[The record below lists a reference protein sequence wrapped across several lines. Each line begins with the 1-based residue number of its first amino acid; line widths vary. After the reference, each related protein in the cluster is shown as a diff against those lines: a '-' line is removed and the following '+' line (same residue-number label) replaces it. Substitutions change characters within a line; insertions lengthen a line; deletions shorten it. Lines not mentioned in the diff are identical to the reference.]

1 MIDQQIVLLNL
12 LSPNQIQTQD
22 YINPTKIISKLT
34 KLGIQNQLI
43 SNPTKLSETAKKLDF
58 SKIDAIV
65 ILISAENNSN
75 TLNSLDQLINNIPE
89 DFLSNIL
96 ILVNPAER
104 AYDGGQH
111 NHIFNYDQIVEK
123 LYNEIGKTLAM
134 KLVFDNDFD
143 KATKDVV
150 RFWKLATGEADQ
162 LEFYDF
168 GKIDEIARVE
178 SLKLNDA
185 IRELI
190 SGLK

>member
-123 LYNEIGKTLAM
+123 LYSNGCVNRAKLYCKPGIFKPGKALP
-134 KLVFDNDFD
+134 KGNSLI
-143 KATKDVV
+143 
-150 RFWKLATGEADQ
+150 E
-162 LEFYDF
+162 
-168 GKIDEIARVE
+168 KIRKKIF
-178 SLKLNDA
+178 LQNF
-185 IRELI
+185 
-190 SGLK
+190 